1 MNGLE
6 EIQKIIKNFVN
17 ESKQAKQQITEIETK
32 RTQLAQERNEKK
44 YANTNKCEAEISALG
59 KQISELGNQS
69 QELQNKL
76 NIKFN
81 EVKKLV
87 NLTIDNLIAEEIRKV
102 RKIDEERQDLEDK
115 ILLQKERE
123 TKYEMQKQEFY
134 ERFGR
139 MPELSENA
147 KKEDE
152 VQDRQCLTYKAR
164 IEEIKEL
171 VENEEV
177 RLVELAKIKRDF
189 KNGNWSNILDS
200 EDIIEETEEI
210 ETVESV
216 EKTEKIVETDKCIE
230 EAEKIVET
238 DECIEEAEKTI
249 EIIENVEEEAAVLP
263 LIDEETQIEEFEP
276 IEKIQVEEFEP
287 IEEIQVEKFEPIE
300 EIQVE
305 KFEPVEEMQVE
316 KFEPVEEVQ
325 VEEFEPVEEIQIEE
339 IKTLE
344 EVKTE
349 ELLSEEQEQ
358 KPIDEIEELAKAIVE
373 EIVAEQTKDLN
384 IGKVE
389 EQQEGVPETKIEE
402 QEIITYEEKE
412 KEEEK
417 VKIPAFEENV
427 IISNIIAKIED
438 GEVVYKAQISNGE
451 EIKVYPAKLTI
462 GNAFLNDKEIREE
475 IKEVL
480 INYAVAEYRVL
491 DKNVIKKIDPT
502 VCEVLN
508 RFAKKY
514 NYDARNLIYNYAM
527 SFSKKEDVEVEA
539 VPIIYNFS
547 YIGNTNLS
555 KKEKVIIS
563 KICKNAI
570 KNEKVDVIGCVT
582 GIGKIKYMLKRI
594 FATNNANALPEGKY

>member
-210 ETVESV
+210 AEEIETVESV
-216 EKTEKIVETDKCIE
+216 EKT
-230 EAEKIVET
+230 EKIVET